1 MTHMPVKSARSRS
14 NLFYRLI
21 IIGGDNMQTPVINES
36 PQQIQLELPDYSQAY
51 YEWLKKQESKE
62 EETVIVIDLY

>member
-1 MTHMPVKSARSRS
+1 MLAKSARNRS
-14 NLFYRLI
+14 NLFCRLI
-21 IIGGDNMQTPVINES
+21 IIGGKNMQKPVINES

-62 EETVIVIDLY
+62 EETVVIIDLY